1 MHGRSKAHING
12 SCHYENDDVIIS
24 YNLRFLIDTLNIAG
38 TRELGGIVKETQP
51 LKNSFYLMKHLLI
64 FA

>member
-1 MHGRSKAHING
+1 L
-12 SCHYENDDVIIS
+12 DDI
-24 YNLRFLIDTLNIAG
+24 RNIAD

>member
-1 MHGRSKAHING
+1 MHGRSKALSNG
-12 SCHYENDDVIIS
+12 SCPGENDDVIIS
-24 YNLRFLIDTLNIAG
+24 YYLRFWIDTHNIAG